1 MNEINFFY
9 RNNEGNID
17 SKYFQ
22 KSDFLANT
30 RCTTKWSDYQDAWI
44 ETCTNYGSSSDD
56 NNPAGTV
63 FSVLLVLIIFTPVV
77 IFLRVFTKEKGNM
90 KNVKTNI
97 QENYLNKVSGV
108 KKLGVEKLSG
118 LTKTDKSNNFDLIS
132 FIEELKEDKFPDAS
146 IGESFVKGSYVIL
159 KDLNGKTIAEIKIPK

>member
-1 MNEINFFY
+1 
-9 RNNEGNID
+9 
-17 SKYFQ
+17 
-22 KSDFLANT
+22 
-30 RCTTKWSDYQDAWI
+30 
-44 ETCTNYGSSSDD
+44 
-56 NNPAGTV
+56 
-63 FSVLLVLIIFTPVV
+63 
-77 IFLRVFTKEKGNM
+77 M

-159 KDLNGKTIAEIKIPK
+159 KDLNGKIHTV